1 METDPTLDDAHDI
14 PWPVRRRL
22 LRTGPIRRAWWL
34 QRVPAVFVDVV
45 LHFLV
50 AAVAAAVVDPGSGVA
65 YTITLFVVY
74 IATSFVHRVFLQ
86 RWWGATIGRL
96 LVGLRCADPRTGRA
110 PTLRRL
116 AFGWLYGLLAT
127 VAEALP

>member
-1 METDPTLDDAHDI
+1 MEIDPTLDDAPDI

-22 LRTGPIRRAWWL
+22 LRTGPIRRASW
-34 QRVPAVFVDVV
+34 QRRVPAVSVDLV
-45 LHFLV
+45 LHFVV
-50 AAVAAAVVDPGSGVA
+50 AAVVAAEVDMEGGVA
-65 YTITLFVVY
+65 YFVTLV
-74 IATSFVHRVFLQ
+74 ATYLAVSFGHRVFLQ

-96 LVGLRCADPRTGRA
+96 LVGLRCADPQTGRP

-127 VAEALP
+127 IAAMLP